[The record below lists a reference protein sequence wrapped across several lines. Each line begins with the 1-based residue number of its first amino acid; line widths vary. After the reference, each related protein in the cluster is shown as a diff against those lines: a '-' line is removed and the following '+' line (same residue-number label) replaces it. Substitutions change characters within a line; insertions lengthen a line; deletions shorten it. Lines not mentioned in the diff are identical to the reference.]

1 MCVHVMSNL
10 IQEYS
15 RPFINSGP
23 IITSDKF
30 LNKNFNSLLIDSTQ
44 INFKI
49 QRKIIMIKG

>member
-1 MCVHVMSNL
+1 MSNL

-30 LNKNFNSLLIDSTQ
+30 LNKKF
-44 INFKI
+44 
-49 QRKIIMIKG
+49 